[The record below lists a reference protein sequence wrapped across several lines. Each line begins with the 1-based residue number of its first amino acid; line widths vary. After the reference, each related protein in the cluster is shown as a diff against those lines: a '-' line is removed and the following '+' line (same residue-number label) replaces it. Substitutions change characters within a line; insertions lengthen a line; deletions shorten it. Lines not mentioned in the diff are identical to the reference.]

1 MAHFEDRANDRVPL
15 RYRRTLEHPDGRGEQ
30 INEEQDSMS
39 TTNERQ
45 VPSPRKLAHAVFR
58 TRDNYQA
65 MIDWYCTVLGA
76 EQVFSS
82 PMLTFLSY
90 DDEHHRIAI
99 AHMPDLKNR
108 DVRSIG
114 MDHLAFTY
122 GSLDDLLT
130 TFERLKAVGIEPFC
144 PVNHGPTTSLYYHD
158 PDGNRIELQV
168 DNFEDMHEATE
179 HMNEAFEVNPVGV
192 LFEPDALVRR
202 RAEGAG
208 VEELTRIPVAD
219 LEPPEPAL
227 FGKLMAD

>member
-1 MAHFEDRANDRVPL
+1 M
-15 RYRRTLEHPDGRGEQ
+15 
-30 INEEQDSMS
+30 
-39 TTNERQ
+39 TNNHDQ
-45 VPSPRKLAHAVFR
+45 SVPSPRKLAHAVFR

-76 EQVFSS
+76 KPVFES

-90 DDEHHRIAI
+90 DEEHHRIAI
-99 AHMPDLKNR
+99 ANMPDLKER
-108 DVRSIG
+108 EPRSVG

-122 GSLDDLLT
+122 ASLDDLLA
-130 TFERLKAVGIEPFC
+130 TFERLKTVGIEPFC

-168 DNFEDMHEATE
+168 DNFEDMHEATA
-179 HMNEAFEVNPVGV
+179 HMNEAFGVNPVGV

-208 VEELTRIPVAD
+208 VDELTRIPVAD
-219 LEPPEPAL
+219 LEPPRPEL

>member
-1 MAHFEDRANDRVPL
+1 MHSNDDRPF
-15 RYRRTLEHPDGRGEQ
+15 
-30 INEEQDSMS
+30 
-39 TTNERQ
+39 
-45 VPSPRKLAHAVFR
+45 PSPRKLAHAVFR

-76 EQVFSS
+76 RPVFSS

-90 DDEHHRIAI
+90 DEEHHRIAI
-99 AHMPDLKNR
+99 AHMPDLNDR
-108 DVRSIG
+108 SSRSIG

-122 GSLDDLLT
+122 QSLDDLLS
-130 TFERLKAVGIEPFC
+130 TFERLKLAGIEPFC

-168 DNFEDMHEATE
+168 DNFEDMDEATR
-179 HMNEAFEVNPVGV
+179 HMDEAFSVNPVGV

-202 RAEGAG
+202 RASGAG

-219 LEPPEPAL
+219 LEPPAPAL
-227 FGKLMAD
+227 FGKLLAD